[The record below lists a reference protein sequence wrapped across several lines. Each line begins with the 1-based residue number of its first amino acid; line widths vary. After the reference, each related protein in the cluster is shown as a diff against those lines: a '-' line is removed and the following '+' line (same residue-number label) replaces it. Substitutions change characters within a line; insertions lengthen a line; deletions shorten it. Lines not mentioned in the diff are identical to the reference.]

1 MVIALS
7 DGCMTALKNWLERD
21 TWHTSHALDEER
33 FFEFV
38 GRYVTDHGYSLN
50 EQALQDAIAEIAGIG
65 DRQALKDIACKRVML
80 MREILDFMRVTG
92 RR

>member
-80 MREILDFMRVTG
+80 MRDILEFMRVTD
-92 RR
+92 RH